1 MWLGSVAE
9 QCLDCSHVLVN
20 GLLLNS
26 PVAKGRVRATPSAE
40 QSPAQQSGTKTKA
53 SGGKARG
60 FVSWVSLRKTAA
72 STVIHTAGWP
82 GATLSFFLILRFHQE
97 GDMTTVMV
105 SPSTNSRMDHG
116 RVPYRYSAFWR
127 GLCPVEPV
135 YGIPLGLGGPDW
147 VLQRKWRKPQSSL
160 GFGETPSS
168 FPRESSLV
176 ATENSF
182 MKTSAEWLPPLSDWD
197 M

>member
-72 STVIHTAGWP
+72 STVIHTAG
-82 GATLSFFLILRFHQE
+82 
-97 GDMTTVMV
+97 
-105 SPSTNSRMDHG
+105 
-116 RVPYRYSAFWR
+116 
-127 GLCPVEPV
+127 
-135 YGIPLGLGGPDW
+135 
-147 VLQRKWRKPQSSL
+147 
-160 GFGETPSS
+160 
-168 FPRESSLV
+168 
-176 ATENSF
+176 
-182 MKTSAEWLPPLSDWD
+182 
-197 M
+197 